1 MHARYCARP
10 AKTSSADT
18 VGAPV
23 TGRWLL
29 LCGGIGGAKL
39 ALGLDRVLPAGALT
53 IIANTGDD
61 FRHLG
66 LAISPDLDTVMY
78 TLADRVNPDTGW
90 GCRDETWHFMA
101 ALAELGG
108 ETWFRLGDRDLATH
122 VERTRRLAAGEALTA
137 ITANFCARFGIAS
150 QLLPMCDQPVAT
162 RLRTAEGWLEFQDYF
177 VRRRAAPAV
186 SAIEYAGAAHATLS
200 APVQA
205 ALNDPALRGI
215 LIAPSNPW
223 LSIGPMLAIPALRA
237 ALDETAVPIV
247 AISPLIGGT
256 AVKGP
261 TAKLMAELDLSV
273 DSVGIA
279 RHYGALLDGLILDH
293 ADAAEAAAVVAL
305 GPQAAVTATLMR
317 TVEDKIALARFALKF
332 AQQL

>member
-1 MHARYCARP
+1 M
-10 AKTSSADT
+10 
-18 VGAPV
+18 GAQA
-23 TGRWLL
+23 TARWLL

-39 ALGLDRVLPAGALT
+39 ALGLDRVLPAGTLT

-122 VERTRRLAAGEALTA
+122 VERTRRLAAGETLTA
-137 ITANFCARFGIAS
+137 ITADFCARLGIAS
-150 QLLPMCDQPVAT
+150 HLLPMCDQPVAT

-186 SAIEYAGAAHATLS
+186 SAIEYAGAARATLS
-200 APVQA
+200 AAAQA
-205 ALNDPALRGI
+205 ALHDPALRGI

-237 ALDETAVPIV
+237 ALSAVAVPVV

-261 TAKLMAELDLSV
+261 TAKLMAELGLEV
-273 DSVGIA
+273 DSIGIA

-293 ADAAEAAAVVAL
+293 ADAAECAAVAAL

-317 TVEDKIALARFALKF
+317 TMEHKIALARCAIEF
-332 AQQL
+332 AQRL

>member
-1 MHARYCARP
+1 MDAQA
-10 AKTSSADT
+10 
-18 VGAPV
+18 

-39 ALGLDRVLPAGALT
+39 ALGLDRILPAGTLS
-53 IIANTGDD
+53 IIVNTGDD

-122 VERTRRLAAGEALTA
+122 VERTRRLAAGETLTA
-137 ITANFCARFGIAS
+137 ITASFCARLGIGS
-150 QLLPMCDQPVAT
+150 HLLPMCDQPVAT

-200 APVQA
+200 AAAQA
-205 ALNDPALRGI
+205 VLNDPALRGI

-223 LSIGPMLAIPALRA
+223 LSIAPMLAIPPLRA
-237 ALDETAVPIV
+237 ALDEAAVPVV
-247 AISPLIGGT
+247 AISPLIGGA

-261 TAKLMAELDLSV
+261 TAKLMAELGLDV
-273 DSVGIA
+273 DSAGIA
-279 RHYGALLDGLILDH
+279 RHYGQLLDGLILDH
-293 ADAAEAAAVVAL
+293 ADAAEASAVAAL
-305 GPQAAVTATLMR
+305 GPQTAVTATLMR
-317 TVEDKIALARFALKF
+317 TIADKIALARFALEF
-332 AQQL
+332 AQHLWEGREPRH